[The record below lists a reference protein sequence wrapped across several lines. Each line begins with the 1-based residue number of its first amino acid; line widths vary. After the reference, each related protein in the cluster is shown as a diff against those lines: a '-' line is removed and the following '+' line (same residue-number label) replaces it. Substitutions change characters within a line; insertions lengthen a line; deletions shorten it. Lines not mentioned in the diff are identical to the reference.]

1 MINSN
6 ELIEVLYDYLETEV
20 EINSNSLMT
29 TLRDMERSNALRYIP
44 VYECEDFLA
53 VDIFPDPNNKD
64 ISFVV
69 DIQNN
74 RITNIDARDF
84 S

>member
-1 MINSN
+1 MLNSN
-6 ELIEVLYDYLETEV
+6 ELVEMLYGYLETEA
-20 EINSNSLMT
+20 EINSNSLLR
-29 TLRDMERSNALRYIP
+29 TLRNMERNNSLRYIP